1 MNTNSNDEIDLI
13 DLLKKLYKS
22 RKLIIYISIIFSI
35 IGFAIAF
42 LSPIKYNSTTV
53 FISQN
58 QDSGS
63 SQLSGVAS
71 LVGINLGSNSFGGE
85 IPPTMYP
92 QIIESVKF
100 KRLLLNKIID
110 DKNNLTLENFIREQS
125 SIKKD
130 AEKNISELGITSNED
145 KYFRIINDILNV
157 SVNQKDGF
165 ISITSKMSIAE
176 YSAKVAKFS
185 REILQNI
192 IIENKIETA
201 RQNLIFSESQLIEKK
216 KEFDD
221 IYSKLAF
228 FSDSNLNSVNSFVL
242 NEKNKLESEFQ
253 IISAVVEEISKQVE
267 QAKLQLK
274 KDTPV
279 FSTIQ
284 EAVIP
289 IDRSSPKRTQL
300 VIIFGFIGFILSS
313 IFVLI
318 SESLKNIFLE
328 IKNHWDYW
336 KKKRL

>member
-1 MNTNSNDEIDLI
+1 MEVNSNDEIDII

-22 RKLIIYISIIFSI
+22 KKSIIYTTIIFLII
-35 IGFAIAF
+35 GIAF
-42 LSPIKYNSTTV
+42 ALLSPVKYNSTTV
-53 FISQN
+53 FITQN
-58 QDSGS
+58 QETGS
-63 SQLSGVAS
+63 SSLSGVAS
-71 LVGINLGSNSFGGE
+71 LVGINLSSGLSGSE

-100 KRLLLNKIID
+100 KRLLLKKVID
-110 DKNNLTLENFIREQS
+110 EKNNITLENFITEYY
-125 SIKKD
+125 SIKKVEEENLSD
-130 AEKNISELGITSNED
+130 LGMTLNEE
-145 KYFRIINDILNV
+145 KYFRILTEILNV
-157 SVNQKDGF
+157 SVNQIDGF
-165 ISITSKMSIAE
+165 ISIGCTMPNAE
-176 YSAKVAKFS
+176 YSAKIAKFS
-185 REILQNI
+185 RELLQNI

-201 RQNLIFSESQLIEKK
+201 RQNLIFSEGQLMEKK

-228 FSDSNLNSVNSFVL
+228 FSDSNINSVNSFVL

-289 IDRSSPKRTQL
+289 VKISSPKRTQT

-313 IFVLI
+313 IFVLT

-328 IKNHWDYW
+328 IKNN
-336 KKKRL
+336 

>member
-1 MNTNSNDEIDLI
+1 MEIISNDEIDLI
-13 DLLKKLYKS
+13 SLLKKIYKS
-22 RKLIIYISIIFSI
+22 KKIIIFI
-35 IGFAIAF
+35 TAIFMITGIVVAL
-42 LSPIKYNSTTV
+42 LSPLKYNSKTV
-53 FISQN
+53 FITQN
-58 QDSGS
+58 QEMGS
-63 SQLSGVAS
+63 SSLSGVAS
-71 LVGINLGSNSFGGE
+71 LVGINLGGNSYGGE
-85 IPPTMYP
+85 IPSTMYP

-110 DKNNLTLENFIREQS
+110 NKNNLTLENFIAKHY
-125 SIKKD
+125 SIK
-130 AEKNISELGITSNED
+130 EIQEQNNSELGMTLNEE
-145 KYFRIINDILNV
+145 KYFKILTEILSV
-157 SVNQKDGF
+157 SVDQKDGF
-165 ISITSKMSIAE
+165 ISINCEMPNAE

-201 RQNLIFSESQLIEKK
+201 RQNLVFSEGQLLEKK
-216 KEFDD
+216 EEFDD
-221 IYSKLAF
+221 IYSKLAI

-284 EAVIP
+284 EAIIP
-289 IDRSSPKRTQL
+289 VKRSSPKRTQI
-300 VIIFGFIGFILSS
+300 VIIFGFIGFIVSV

-318 SESLKNIFLE
+318 KNPLKEIISEIINT
-328 IKNHWDYW
+328 
-336 KKKRL
+336 

>member
-1 MNTNSNDEIDLI
+1 MNTNSNDEIDI
-13 DLLKKLYKS
+13 IVLLKKLYFS
-22 RKLIIYISIIFSI
+22 RKLIIYITIIFSI
-35 IGFAIAF
+35 IGIAF
-42 LSPIKYNSTTV
+42 ALLSPVKYNSTTV
-53 FISQN
+53 FITQN
-58 QDSGS
+58 QETS
-63 SQLSGVAS
+63 SSSLSGVAS
-71 LVGINLGSNSFGGE
+71 LVGINLGSGSFGGE

-100 KRLLLNKIID
+100 KRLLLKKVLD
-110 DKNNLTLENFIREQS
+110 NNNSITLENFIKEYYK
-125 SIKKD
+125 ILED
-130 AEKNISELGITSNED
+130 EEENISDLGMTLNEE
-145 KYFRIINDILNV
+145 KYFKILSEILNV

-165 ISITSKMSIAE
+165 ISIGCEMPNAE

-185 REILQNI
+185 RELLQNI
-192 IIENKIETA
+192 IIENKIEAA

-289 IDRSSPKRTQL
+289 INRSSPKRTQI

-313 IFVLI
+313 IFTLI
-318 SESLKNIFLE
+318 SKSIKNIFLE
-328 IKNHWDYW
+328 IKNY
-336 KKKRL
+336 

>member
-1 MNTNSNDEIDLI
+1 MEVNSNDEIDII
-13 DLLKKLYKS
+13 DLIKKLYKS
-22 RKLIIYISIIFSI
+22 KKLIVLITIIFSS
-35 IGFAIAF
+35 IGIATA
-42 LSPIKYNSTTV
+42 LLLPVKYNSTTV
-53 FISQN
+53 FITQN
-58 QDSGS
+58 QESGS
-63 SQLSGVAS
+63 SSLSGVAS
-71 LVGINLGSNSFGGE
+71 LVGINLGSSSLGGE
-85 IPPTMYP
+85 IPSTMYP
-92 QIIESVKF
+92 QIVQSVKF
-100 KRLLLNKIID
+100 KRLLLNKLID
-110 DKNNLTLENFIREQS
+110 DKNNLTLENYIANHY
-125 SIKKD
+125 SIK
-130 AEKNISELGITSNED
+130 EVEEQNISELGMTLNEE
-145 KYFRIINDILNV
+145 KYFNILTEILNV

-165 ISITSKMSIAE
+165 ISIGCEMPNAE

-185 REILQNI
+185 RELLQNI

-201 RQNLIFSESQLIEKK
+201 RQNLIFSEGQLIEKK

-289 IDRSSPKRTQL
+289 LKKSSPKRTQL
-300 VIIFGFIGFILSS
+300 VIIFGFLGLITSS
-313 IFVLI
+313 IIVLI
-318 SESLKNIFLE
+318 REPLKNILFE
-328 IKNHWDYW
+328 IKS
-336 KKKRL
+336 K

>member
-22 RKLIIYISIIFSI
+22 RKLIIYSTIIFSI
-35 IGFAIAF
+35 IGVALAI
-42 LSPIKYNSTTV
+42 LLPEKYNSTTV
-53 FISQN
+53 FITQN
-58 QDSGS
+58 QETGS
-63 SQLSGVAS
+63 SSLSGVAS
-71 LVGINLGSNSFGGE
+71 LVGINLGRGSFGGE
-85 IPPTMYP
+85 IPSTMYP

-100 KRLLLNKIID
+100 KRLLLNQIID
-110 DKNNLTLENFIREQS
+110 KKNNLTLKKFIIEYY
-125 SIKKD
+125 SID
-130 AEKNISELGITSNED
+130 EIEEKEIDDLGMTITEEKCFEILSE
-145 KYFRIINDILNV
+145 DILNV
-157 SVNQKDGF
+157 NINQNDGF
-165 ISITSKMSIAE
+165 VSINAELSVAE
-176 YSAKVAKFS
+176 YSAIIAKFS

-201 RQNLIFSESQLIEKK
+201 RQNLIFSEGQLIEKK

-289 IDRSSPKRTQL
+289 IKRSSPKRTQL
-300 VIIFGFIGFILSS
+300 VIIFGFLGFIISCIS
-313 IFVLI
+313 ILI
-318 SESLKNIFLE
+318 SDPLKNIIFE
-328 IKNHWDYW
+328 VRNN
-336 KKKRL
+336 

>member
-1 MNTNSNDEIDLI
+1 MNTNSNDEIDI
-13 DLLKKLYKS
+13 IVLLKKLYFS
-22 RKLIIYISIIFSI
+22 RKLIIYITIIFSI
-35 IGFAIAF
+35 IGIAF
-42 LSPIKYNSTTV
+42 ALLSPVKYNSTTV
-53 FISQN
+53 FITQN
-58 QDSGS
+58 QDTGS
-63 SQLSGVAS
+63 SSLTGVAS
-71 LVGINLGSNSFGGE
+71 LVGINLGSGSFGGE

-100 KRLLLNKIID
+100 KRLLLKKIL
-110 DKNNLTLENFIREQS
+110 DKNNSITLENFIKEYYKIQE
-125 SIKKD
+125 D
-130 AEKNISELGITSNED
+130 EEENISDLGITLNEE
-145 KYFRIINDILNV
+145 KCFKILSEILNV

-165 ISITSKMSIAE
+165 ISIGCEMYNAE

-185 REILQNI
+185 RELLQNI

-201 RQNLIFSESQLIEKK
+201 RQNLIFSEGQLIEKK

-289 IDRSSPKRTQL
+289 VKRSSPKRTQL
-300 VIIFGFIGFILSS
+300 VIIFTFVGFIISCTS
-313 IFVLI
+313 VLLG
-318 SESLKNIFLE
+318 EPLKNIFFE
-328 IKNHWDYW
+328 IRSN
-336 KKKRL
+336 

>member
-1 MNTNSNDEIDLI
+1 MNTNSNDEINVI
-13 DLLKKLYKS
+13 DLLKKLYYS
-22 RKLIIYISIIFSI
+22 RKLIIYITIIFSI
-35 IGFAIAF
+35 IGVAYA
-42 LSPIKYNSTTV
+42 LLLPVKYNSKTV
-53 FISQN
+53 FITQN
-58 QDSGS
+58 QETGS
-63 SQLSGVAS
+63 SSLSGVAS
-71 LVGINLGSNSFGGE
+71 LVGINLGSSSFGGE

-100 KRLLLNKIID
+100 KRLLLNKVID
-110 DKNNLTLENFIREQS
+110 DKSNLTLENYIKNHY
-125 SIKKD
+125 SIK
-130 AEKNISELGITSNED
+130 EIEEQNISDLGMTLNEE
-145 KYFRIINDILNV
+145 KYFKILTEILNV

-165 ISITSKMSIAE
+165 ISIECEMPNAE
-176 YSAKVAKFS
+176 YSAKVTKFS
-185 REILQNI
+185 RELLQNI

-201 RQNLIFSESQLIEKK
+201 RQNLIFSEGQLIEKK

-289 IDRSSPKRTQL
+289 IEKSSPKRAQI
-300 VIIFGFIGFILSS
+300 VIIFGILGLIASS
-313 IFVLI
+313 IIVLI
-318 SESLKNIFLE
+318 REPLKNILFE
-328 IKNHWDYW
+328 IKS
-336 KKKRL
+336 K

>member
-13 DLLKKLYKS
+13 DLLKKLYNS
-22 RKLIIYISIIFSI
+22 RKLIVYITIIFSI
-35 IGFAIAF
+35 MGIAF
-42 LSPIKYNSTTV
+42 ALLLPVKYNSTTI
-53 FISQN
+53 FITQI
-58 QDSGS
+58 QETRS
-63 SQLSGVAS
+63 SSLSGVAS
-71 LVGINLGSNSFGGE
+71 LVGINLGSSSFGGE
-85 IPPTMYP
+85 IPATMYP
-92 QIIESVKF
+92 QIVQSVKF
-100 KRLLLNKIID
+100 KRLLLNKVID
-110 DKNNLTLENFIREQS
+110 DKNNLTLENYIKNHY
-125 SIKKD
+125 SIKEVEEQNTSD
-130 AEKNISELGITSNED
+130 LGMTLNEEQYFNILTE
-145 KYFRIINDILNV
+145 ILNV

-165 ISITSKMSIAE
+165 ISISSEIPNAE

-185 REILQNI
+185 RELLQNI

-201 RQNLIFSESQLIEKK
+201 RQNLIFSEAQLIEKK
-216 KEFDD
+216 KEFDE

-289 IDRSSPKRTQL
+289 IKKSSPKTY
-300 VIIFGFIGFILSS
+300 VFIIIFGFLGFIFSS
-313 IFVLI
+313 FFVLVKD
-318 SESLKNIFLE
+318 SLKNILFE
-328 IKNHWDYW
+328 IKNN
-336 KKKRL
+336 

>member
-22 RKLIIYISIIFSI
+22 RKLIIYITIIFSI
-35 IGFAIAF
+35 IGIAF
-42 LSPIKYNSTTV
+42 ALLLPVKYNSTTV
-53 FISQN
+53 FITQN
-58 QDSGS
+58 QETGS
-63 SQLSGVAS
+63 SSLSGVAS
-71 LVGINLGSNSFGGE
+71 LVGINLGSSNSFGGE
-85 IPPTMYP
+85 IPSTMYP
-92 QIIESVKF
+92 QIIQSVKF
-100 KRLLLNKIID
+100 KRLLLNKVID
-110 DKNNLTLENFIREQS
+110 DKNNLTLENYIVKYY
-125 SIKKD
+125 SIKEIE
-130 AEKNISELGITSNED
+130 EKNISDLGMTLNEE
-145 KYFRIINDILNV
+145 KYFNILTEILNV

-165 ISITSKMSIAE
+165 ISIGCEMPNAE

-185 REILQNI
+185 RELLQNI

-201 RQNLIFSESQLIEKK
+201 RQNLIFSEGQLIEKK

-289 IDRSSPKRTQL
+289 IKKIKPKKNSTCYNFW
-300 VIIFGFIGFILSS
+300 IYWFYFIFYYCF
-313 IFVLI
+313 
-318 SESLKNIFLE
+318 N
-328 IKNHWDYW
+328 
-336 KKKRL
+336 KRAFEKYFFRN